1 MPAAYAHISFGRE
14 VLNALPAP
22 LQTLVKEHFDAFALG
37 VHGPD
42 LLFYYRPLFANK
54 TSAVGY
60 RLHFEQAAPFFAR
73 AKTVFTARGC
83 RPGDAAYLFGYLCHF
98 ALDSTAHP
106 LVSEKLERS
115 PEVTHTET
123 ESSFDRLLLEREGK
137 DPLSADLTAH
147 IRPSSRLADIAAAY
161 YGLPERKLMKALS
174 SILFYNRLLRAPHL
188 AKRRLVCAVLRLTG
202 NYREMHGMMIPYKKD
217 ERCADSDKAL
227 MDAFERAIPKACE
240 LIASYEAYLR
250 GEGELSPLLNRNY
263 E

>member
-1 MPAAYAHISFGRE
+1 MPAAYAHITFGRE

-22 LQTLVKEHFDAFALG
+22 LQTLIEEHFDAFALG

-42 LLFYYRPLFANK
+42 LLFYYHPLFANK

-60 RLHFEQAAPFFAR
+60 RLHFEKAMPFYER

-83 RPGDAAYLFGYLCHF
+83 RPEDEAYLFGFLCHF

-106 LVSEKLERS
+106 VVSAKLERS

-123 ESSFDRLLLEREGK
+123 ESSFDRMLLEKEGK

-147 IRPSSRLADIAAAY
+147 IRPSSRLADISAAY
-161 YGLPERKLMKALS
+161 YGLSERKTRKALS

-188 AKRRLVCAVLRLTG
+188 AKRRLVCAILRLTG
-202 NYREMHGMMIPYKKD
+202 NYREMHGMMIPYQKD
-217 ERCADSDKAL
+217 ERCADCDQELAE
-227 MDAFERAIPKACE
+227 AFECAVPKACT
-240 LIASYEAYLR
+240 LIASYEKYLR
-250 GEGELSPLLNRNY
+250 GEGELSPLLDRNY